1 MEEENRMTDQRT
13 VVTEAG
19 ISRATSQ
26 VETPESIHWPSLIA
40 AIAAISAVGIA
51 IGLGLPLLTVLLEK
65 RGIAASLTGLNTAM
79 AGIAAMIAAPI
90 TTRLAHKFGV
100 ANTMLWAVMISAISS
115 LGFYY
120 IDNFWA
126 WFPLRIVFHGAI
138 TSLFILSEFWIG
150 VSAPSDKRGLLL
162 GLYAT
167 CLSIGFAFGNVIFS
181 LVGSAGFLPFAVG
194 SSIILLAAIPIFW
207 ARHESPVL
215 DEKPM
220 GHFLRYLMLVPTA
233 SFAVFV
239 FGAVEAGGMA
249 LFPIFASQEGFS
261 ESHAGFLLSIM
272 AIGNVIFQIP
282 IGLLSDKIR
291 DRRKLLTTI
300 GVVGLIGSI
309 FLPYVTFDW
318 RVFSV
323 LLLIFGGAIAGLYTV
338 GLSHLGSRFRG
349 AELAAAN
356 AAFIFSYAMG
366 TVVGPQA
373 IGIGMD
379 LVGSHGYAWTIT
391 VFFGTFV
398 LFGVSRL
405 LFHPPKA

>member
-1 MEEENRMTDQRT
+1 MTDTRPT
-13 VVTEAG
+13 VAHEH
-19 ISRATSQ
+19 
-26 VETPESIHWPSLIA
+26 IHWPSLIA

-51 IGLGLPLLTVLLEK
+51 MGLGLPLLSILLEK
-65 RGIAASLTGLNTAM
+65 RGIPASLTGLNTAM

-90 TTRLAHKFGV
+90 TTRLAHSMGV
-100 ANTMLWAVMISAISS
+100 ASTMLWAVVIAAISA

-120 IDNFWA
+120 IENFWA

-138 TSLFILSEFWIG
+138 TALFILSEFWIN
-150 VSAPSDKRGLLL
+150 VAAPPGKRGLVL
-162 GLYAT
+162 GIYAT
-167 CLSIGFAFGNVIFS
+167 VLSIGFALGNVIFS
-181 LVGSAGFLPFAVG
+181 LVGSAGFLPFGVG
-194 SSIILLAAIPIFW
+194 ATIILAAAIPIFW
-207 ARHESPVL
+207 ARHESPDL

-261 ESHAGFLLSIM
+261 ESQAGFLLSVM
-272 AIGNVIFQIP
+272 AIGNVVFQIP
-282 IGLLSDKIR
+282 VGLLSDRIK
-291 DRRKLLTTI
+291 DRRLLLTTI

-309 FLPYVTFDW
+309 ILPFVTHDW
-318 RVFSV
+318 RVFSI

-356 AAFIFSYAMG
+356 AAFIFSYAVG

-379 LVGSHGYAWTIT
+379 LVGSRGYAWAIT
-391 VFFGTFV
+391 GLFATFV
-398 LFGVSRL
+398 LFAAARL
-405 LFHPPKA
+405 FFHPPKA

>member
-1 MEEENRMTDQRT
+1 MDGKENLMTDQRPIEAT
-13 VVTEAG
+13 VEA
-19 ISRATSQ
+19 RE
-26 VETPESIHWPSLIA
+26 VIHWPSLIA
-40 AIAAISAVGIA
+40 AIVAISAVGIA

-65 RGIAASLTGLNTAM
+65 RGIPATLTGLNTAM

-90 TTRLAHKFGV
+90 TTKVAHSMGV
-100 ANTMLWAVMISAISS
+100 ASTMLWAVLIAALSA

-120 IDNFWA
+120 IENFWA

-138 TSLFILSEFWIG
+138 TALFILSEFWIN
-150 VSAPSDKRGLLL
+150 VAAPSRKRGLVL
-162 GLYAT
+162 GIYAT
-167 CLSIGFAFGNVIFS
+167 VLSIGFALGNVIFS
-181 LVGSAGFLPFAVG
+181 LVGSAGFLPFGVGAV
-194 SSIILLAAIPIFW
+194 IILAAAIPIFW
-207 ARHESPVL
+207 ARHESPQL

-220 GHFLRYLMLVPTA
+220 GHFLRYLLLVPTA

-249 LFPIFASQEGFS
+249 LFPIFASYEGFS
-261 ESHAGFLLSIM
+261 EAQSGYLLSVM

-282 IGLLSDKIR
+282 VGMLSDRMR

-300 GVVGLIGSI
+300 GIIGLSGSI
-309 FLPYVTFDW
+309 LLPFVTQDW
-318 RVFSV
+318 RVFAA

-356 AAFIFSYAMG
+356 AAFIFSYAVG

-379 LVGSHGYAWTIT
+379 LVGSRGYAWTIT
-391 VFFGTFV
+391 ALFAAFV
-398 LFGVSRL
+398 LFGLSRL
-405 LFHPPKA
+405 IFHPPKA